1 LRQHPA
7 ILALVLVLAA
17 PDRSPRAATWQVPG
31 EAPSIAA
38 GLDSAAVGDTVL
50 VDCGVYAEHDLVLGS
65 GVTLRSA
72 TGQPDCVTI
81 DGQGLGR
88 VLDCAGAATGT
99 RLEGIT
105 VTGGAAPAVA
115 TAFDQSG
122 GGLRCDSAS
131 VAVADCVFR
140 ANTAKHGAGV
150 AVRVSAPSFLRCDF
164 DSNVATRVDW
174 ATGGGIFSDRS
185 QFPVDACRFRGNSAT
200 ASQLPGDGGGIFA
213 DQSVIVVTGSTFEGN
228 SSGAG
233 AGAFYSFFADRSS
246 LIGCTFRDNTSAAGG
261 AMYVEG
267 SYPFVK
273 DCDFVSNT
281 AANGGAVFLG
291 EFSSPAFQDCRFDSN
306 TAVPNSGGA
315 VDCWHSTGTFLRC
328 RFLDNDAALRGGA
341 FSVNVVSG
349 PSFTDCL
356 FARNAAP
363 SGGALRLAG
372 SGTASLVG
380 CTMIENSAAIQG
392 SGIFGEGQSA
402 AILDRTVIAFGSGA
416 AVVCAGSA
424 WADITCTDVFGN
436 TGGDWTG
443 CIAAEFGAD
452 GNFSADPELC
462 DAAGGDYRVTLP
474 TSPCLPAN
482 NACGQLVGSLGG
494 GCGCPTGT
502 TMQVPGDHATI
513 ADALAAAVP
522 GDVIGVCSGTYAET
536 LDLVEG
542 VHIVGVRNDLVT
554 VIPGTSPDAVL
565 IARHVADSTVVE
577 ALTLDGEGSVPQVV
591 LAESTSTGLH
601 LRGNRITGGSVTGV
615 RNGADSRIH
624 VGGALASAND
634 LFGNGGLLPLH
645 LVNDNTAADSLDA
658 TLNWW
663 GTTSYDS
670 ILASIQGPVRS
681 CPITNAAHTDSLCA
695 PLSALA
701 VMPDGASPAVLSLR
715 FAPNPFASAGAAA
728 FTLPADSPVALTV
741 YDVHGRRVRTL
752 LRSSLP
758 KGSHGVTWSGRD
770 EAGRPVAPGVYFL
783 RLEAL
788 GTARTGKVVRLR

>member
-1 LRQHPA
+1 
-7 ILALVLVLAA
+7 
-17 PDRSPRAATWQVPG
+17 
-31 EAPSIAA
+31 
-38 GLDSAAVGDTVL
+38 
-50 VDCGVYAEHDLVLGS
+50 
-65 GVTLRSA
+65 
-72 TGQPDCVTI
+72 
-81 DGQGLGR
+81 
-88 VLDCAGAATGT
+88 
-99 RLEGIT
+99 
-105 VTGGAAPAVA
+105 
-115 TAFDQSG
+115 
-122 GGLRCDSAS
+122 
-131 VAVADCVFR
+131 
-140 ANTAKHGAGV
+140 
-150 AVRVSAPSFLRCDF
+150 AVRVSAPSFVRFDF
-164 DSNVATRVDW
+164 DSNVETRIEW
-174 ATGGGIFSDRS
+174 ATGGGIYSDRS
-185 QFPVDACRFRGNSAT
+185 QFAVDACRFRGNTAT
-200 ASQLPGDGGGIFA
+200 AVQLPGDGGAIFS
-213 DQSVIVVTGSTFEGN
+213 DQSVIVVTESTFEGN
-228 SSGAG
+228 ASGAG
-233 AGAFYSFFADRSS
+233 AGAFYSFAADRSS

-291 EFSSPAFQDCRFDSN
+291 EFSSPTFQDCRFDSN

-328 RFLDNDAALRGGA
+328 DFVGNDAALRGGA

-349 PSFTDCL
+349 PSFTDCV

-363 SGGALRLAG
+363 TGGAVRLAG
-372 SGTASLVG
+372 SGTAVLVG
-380 CTMIENSAAIQG
+380 CAMIENTATVQG
-392 SGIFGEGQSA
+392 AGIYGDGVSA
-402 AILDRTVIAFGSGA
+402 AILDRTLIAFGNGA

-443 CIAAEFGAD
+443 CIAAELGAD

-462 DAAGGDYRVTLP
+462 DMAGGDYRVSLP

-482 NACGQLVGSLGG
+482 NPCGQLVGSLAG

-502 TMQVPGDHATI
+502 TMKVPGDHATI
-513 ADALAAAVP
+513 AAALAAALP

-536 LDLVEG
+536 LELLEG
-542 VHIVGVRNDLVT
+542 VHILGVRSDLVT
-554 VIPGTSPDAVL
+554 VIPGVSADAVVV
-565 IARHVADSTVVE
+565 ARHVADSTVVE
-577 ALTLDGEGSVPQVV
+577 AMTLDGAGLVPQVV

-615 RNGADSRIH
+615 RNGPDSRLRL
-624 VGGALASAND
+624 GGALASAND
-634 LFGNGGLLPLH
+634 LFGNGGSLPLH
-645 LVNDNTAADSLDA
+645 LVNENTTADSLDA

-670 ILASIQGPVRS
+670 VLAAIQGPVRS
-681 CPITNAAHTDSLCA
+681 CPITNAAHSDSLCA

-701 VMPDGASPAVLSLR
+701 ATSGAGTPAVLSLG

-728 FTLPADSPVALTV
+728 FTLPAGSPVALTV
-741 YDVHGRRVRTL
+741 YDVLGRRVRTL
-752 LRSSLP
+752 VKAALP
-758 KGSHGVTWSGRD
+758 AGTHRVAWSGRD

-788 GTARTGKVVRLR
+788 GETRTGKVVRLR